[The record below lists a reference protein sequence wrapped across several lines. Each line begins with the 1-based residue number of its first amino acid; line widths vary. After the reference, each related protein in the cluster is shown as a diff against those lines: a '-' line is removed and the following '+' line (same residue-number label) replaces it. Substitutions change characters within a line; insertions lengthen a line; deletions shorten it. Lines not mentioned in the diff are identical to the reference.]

1 MKKTF
6 IFAILIK
13 SSLAVNLF
21 PYHSINN
28 RLNSQSQ
35 KNIDL
40 YKLLTTNICHNDSG
54 VKTPKKIAITTKH
67 YNITTLMNSYST
79 LTLNQSH
86 LFLAQQ
92 KPMAKSP
99 AQCND
104 ATDNV
109 ARQQLFSAKIA
120 LAIFDNDRK
129 YKVLISDFSG
139 QNIQTIVSSK
149 APITS
154 LSWNASN
161 TSLAYVSYENGK
173 PIIYIQNIYT
183 AKRYIVAN
191 FDGSNSSPAF
201 DGNSLLVSLSKDYGT
216 HIYQIDLHNYT
227 AQKTAQPLVSTDS
240 IETEADIGNGN
251 LIFTS
256 NKNSKP
262 QIYLKSKNTAQ
273 AKQISIGLNN
283 TTGRISGDGSKIL
296 YIHGSRGRYDLMYY
310 NLKTGVTRKID
321 AGKILSGSFAAD
333 NTTIAYIK
341 NNQVVIYNS
350 NYKNT
355 AVMANLRAR
364 EFFDVKWSK

>member
-40 YKLLTTNICHNDSG
+40 YKLLNTNICHNDHG
-54 VKTPKKIAITTKH
+54 VKTPKKIALTTNH
-67 YNITTLMNSYST
+67 YNIATLMNSYST
-79 LTLNQSH
+79 LALNQSH
-86 LFLAQQ
+86 VFLDKQ
-92 KPMAKSP
+92 KPMAKPP
-99 AQCND
+99 AQCNYP
-104 ATDNV
+104 TDNA
-109 ARQQLFSAKIA
+109 ARQQILSAKIA
-120 LAIFDNDRK
+120 LAILDNDRK
-129 YKVLISDFSG
+129 YKILISDFSG

-154 LSWNASN
+154 LSWNTSN

-183 AKRYIVAN
+183 AQRYVVAN

-216 HIYQIDLHNYT
+216 HIYKIDLHNYT
-227 AQKTAQPLVSTDS
+227 AKKTAQPLVSTDS
-240 IETEADIGNGN
+240 IDTEADIGNGN

-273 AKQISIGLNN
+273 AQQISIGLNN
-283 TTGRISGDGSKIL
+283 TTGRISNDGSKIL
-296 YIHGSRGRYDLMYY
+296 YIHGSRGRYDLMHY

-321 AGKILSGSFAAD
+321 SGKILSGSFAAD

-341 NNQVVIYNS
+341 NNQVIIYNPNYNNAASIS
-350 NYKNT
+350 NLKY
-355 AVMANLRAR
+355 R

>member
-35 KNIDL
+35 KNIGL
-40 YKLLTTNICHNDSG
+40 YKLLTTNICHNDRNIKVSQ
-54 VKTPKKIAITTKH
+54 KITATTNN
-67 YNITTLMNSYST
+67 YNLTTLMNSYST
-79 LTLNQSH
+79 LALNQSH
-86 LFLAQQ
+86 VFLAQQ
-92 KPMAKSP
+92 QPIAKSP

-104 ATDNV
+104 ATYNA
-109 ARQQLFSAKIA
+109 ARQQLLPTKIA

-129 YKVLISDFSG
+129 YKVIISDFSG

-173 PIIYIQNIYT
+173 PVIYIQNVYT
-183 AKRYIVAN
+183 AQRYIVAN

-227 AQKTAQPLVSTDS
+227 AQKTARPLVSTDS
-240 IETEADIGNGN
+240 IDTEADIGNGN

-296 YIHGSRGRYDLMYY
+296 YIHGSRGQYDLMYY

-321 AGKILSGSFAAD
+321 SGKILSGSFAAD

-341 NNQVVIYNS
+341 NNQIIMYNS
-350 NYKNT
+350 NYNNT
-355 AVMANLRAR
+355 AAMSNLRAR